1 MDTTADATAVLRLAL
16 QDFAHELHYKSTHFK
31 GLKKH
36 YTRAAMDGDISRFA
50 ADPAIRVGVPTDPFS
65 GHLYGILATLP
76 DSLTELEGV
85 EMLDRWERAETTIN
99 CRLKA
104 LIGCVGPEATG
115 RLMAAL
121 LPALGV
127 LPPLTLHA
135 GRRPVGTKRSDGR
148 LGQPDLILRHPSM
161 MLSVEMKVR
170 GGRASAKYDAQQHFK
185 YLRLGAEVREEAGG
199 NGFRTVHILLAPLA
213 GGVIAKRAARWLDG
227 PVADRSA
234 LCCLP
239 DGLIDLL
246 SAERKAQAAALGGE
260 RWVDEAQ
267 QAMPMHCL
275 ELARFLDAADLLT
288 TGSAPEQVELR
299 RQIEAVRRYGL
310 PTPKPSRRKS
320 KA

>member
-1 MDTTADATAVLRLAL
+1 MDPTADATAVLRLAL
-16 QDFAHELHYKSTHFK
+16 QDFAHELYFKSTHFK

-36 YTRAAMDGDISRFA
+36 YERWAMDDDLIRFA
-50 ADPAIRVGVPTDPFS
+50 KDPDIRVGVVTDPFS
-65 GHLYGILATLP
+65 DHLRRILATLP
-76 DSLTELEGV
+76 NSVTETEWAEILDS
-85 EMLDRWERAETTIN
+85 WERAETTIN

-104 LIGCVGPEATG
+104 IIGCVGPEKTAL
-115 RLMAAL
+115 LMTAL
-121 LPALGV
+121 LPTLGV

-135 GRRPVGTKRSDGR
+135 GRRPVGTKRSDAR
-148 LGQPDLILRHPSM
+148 LGQPDLVLRHPSM
-161 MLSVEMKVR
+161 LLSVEMKVR

-199 NGFRTVHILLAPLA
+199 NGFRTVHILLAPLT

-234 LCCLP
+234 LCCFP
-239 DGLIDLL
+239 DGLIDML
-246 SAERKAQAAALGGE
+246 SAERKAQAVALGGE
-260 RWVDEAQ
+260 RWIDEAQ

-310 PTPKPSRRKS
+310 QAGKG
-320 KA
+320 